1 MSLFVKSKTRGSAR
15 SQVGIKEVR
24 DGILMLPG
32 NRYRLILSTSSLNF
46 ELQSEEEQDVIV
58 EIFQSFLNSLNS
70 PIQILIRVRELDIDR
85 YIEDFQAKRAQ
96 ETQKVYKHQLE
107 HYCEFIRKL
116 VAGNKILSRRF
127 FIIIP
132 FDSKTALDFSLVS
145 EQLNLQQ
152 EIISKGLEKLGMT
165 TRKLTTLEILDL
177 FYSFYR
183 PDQAKTQP
191 LVNEIVRHSN
201 EQNYF

>member
-1 MSLFVKSKTRGSAR
+1 MFRLLKSKNKGSGR
-15 SQVGIKEVR
+15 TQVGIKEVR
-24 DGILMLPG
+24 DGILILPD
-32 NRYRLILSTSSLNF
+32 NRYRLVLSTSSLNF

-58 EIFQSFLNSLNS
+58 DTFQSFLNSLNS

-85 YIEDFQAKRAQ
+85 YIEDFKAAREE
-96 ETQKVYKHQLE
+96 ETEKVYKHQLE

-127 FIIIP
+127 FIVIP
-132 FDSKTALDFSLVS
+132 FDSKTPVDFNIVS
-145 EQLNLQQ
+145 EQLTLLQ
-152 EIISKGLEKLGMT
+152 EIIAKGLEKIGMT
-165 TRKLTTLEILDL
+165 TRKLSTLEVLDL

-191 LVNEIVRHSN
+191 LVNEIVRHTN
-201 EQNYF
+201 EQSYF

>member
-1 MSLFVKSKTRGSAR
+1 MFRLLKSKTKGSAR
-15 SQVGIKEVR
+15 TQVGIKEVR
-24 DGILMLPG
+24 DGILILPD
-32 NRYRLILSTSSLNF
+32 NRYRLVLSTSSLNF

-58 EIFQSFLNSLNS
+58 DTFQSFLNSLNS

-85 YIEDFQAKRAQ
+85 YIEDFKAAREE
-96 ETQKVYKHQLE
+96 ETEKVYKHQLE

-127 FIIIP
+127 FIVIP
-132 FDSKTALDFSLVS
+132 FDSKTPVDFNIVY
-145 EQLNLQQ
+145 EQLTLLQ
-152 EIISKGLEKLGMT
+152 EIIAKGLEKIGMT
-165 TRKLTTLEILDL
+165 TRKLSTLEVLDL

-191 LVNEIVRHSN
+191 LVNEIVRHTN
-201 EQNYF
+201 EQSYF